1 MEARVELLEK
11 TVAKQRDQIRTVTNL
26 LVDVTRQLRAL
37 HGAQA
42 ALVEAIA
49 RLQVMDLDRDT
60 IDGDLRELLENGG
73 GS

>member
-37 HGAQA
+37 RGAQA

-60 IDGDLRELLENGG
+60 IDEDLRELLEKGG